1 MSTDIDL
8 DEMEAVARDLDGA
21 GRSLDETG
29 SSAPCQVDAGSYSSL
44 VMSVISRLVDGAAG
58 LAEGMV
64 DLGAGVEQSV
74 AAYRRADVST
84 VEDFRHLDPGTR

>member
-8 DEMEAVARDLDGA
+8 DEMEAVARDLDRT

-29 SSAPCQVDAGSYSSL
+29 SSAPGQVDAGLYSSL
-44 VMSVISRLVDGAAG
+44 VMSLISRVADGAAG

-74 AAYRRADVST
+74 AAYRRADAST
-84 VEDFRHLDPGTR
+84 VDYFRQQDLETR